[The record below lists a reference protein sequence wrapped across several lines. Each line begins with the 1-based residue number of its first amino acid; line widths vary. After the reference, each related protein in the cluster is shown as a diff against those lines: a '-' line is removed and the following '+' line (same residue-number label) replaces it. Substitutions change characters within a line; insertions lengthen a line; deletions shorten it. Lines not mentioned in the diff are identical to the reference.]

1 MPSPDIRLYALAD
14 ASLGA
19 ERLPALA
26 RAAAEN
32 GATIIQYRDKTA
44 GTRAMV
50 ERARAIR
57 KALSGTG
64 VPLLVNDRVDVALAS
79 GAEGVHL
86 GRQDMLPGEARALLG
101 PNAIIGI
108 TVKNESDAHGAAS
121 PAVDYACIGGVFE
134 TLSKKNPDAPVG
146 LDGLA
151 HLRALVRRVRPEIP
165 VGAIAGIDLARAPL
179 VVECGADGISL
190 ISALFG
196 SADVPAAT
204 RAFRAAVDAALSER
218 GL

>member
-1 MPSPDIRLYALAD
+1 MPAPDIRLYALAD

-32 GATIIQYRDKTA
+32 GATLVQYRDKSA
-44 GTRAMV
+44 GTRV
-50 ERARAIR
+50 LIERVRAIR
-57 KALSGTG
+57 EALAGTG
-64 VPLLVNDRVDVALAS
+64 VPLLVNDRVDVALAG

-86 GRQDMLPGEARALLG
+86 GREDMAPGEARALLG
-101 PNAIIGI
+101 PAAIIGI
-108 TVKNESDAHGAAS
+108 TVKSEADAHCAAS

-134 TLSKKNPDAPVG
+134 TLSKVNPDAPVG

-151 HLRALVRRVRPEIP
+151 HLRETIRGIRPDIP
-165 VGAIAGIDLARAPL
+165 VGAIAGITLARIAP
-179 VVECGADGISL
+179 VVAAGADGVAL

-196 SADVPAAT
+196 APDVPATA
-204 RAFRAAVDAALSER
+204 RAFRLAVDAALSER
-218 GL
+218 GR